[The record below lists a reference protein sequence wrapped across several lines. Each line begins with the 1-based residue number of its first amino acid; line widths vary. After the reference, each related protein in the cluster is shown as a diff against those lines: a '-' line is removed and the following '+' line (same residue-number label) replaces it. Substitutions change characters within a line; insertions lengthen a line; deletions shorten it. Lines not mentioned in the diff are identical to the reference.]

1 MSNGQGGGGG
11 NGGVYAILI
20 IIVILILAAVL
31 YMSGAFGGG
40 ADDATDINADV
51 NIENPVGDGGGGAA
65 ETSNGNGRSIE
76 TSGGGI
82 EVLPPLLFQA
92 TGASTGELTRGESV
106 SNAVFSSMPGSSG
119 TR

>member
-40 ADDATDINADV
+40 EDATDINADV
-51 NIENPVGDGGGGAA
+51 NIENPVGDGGGGGGVAGAA
-65 ETSNGNGRSIE
+65 PVFWNLPVFFVEWSQPYVAREAPMVRS
-76 TSGGGI
+76 
-82 EVLPPLLFQA
+82 Q
-92 TGASTGELTRGESV
+92 R
-106 SNAVFSSMPGSSG
+106 
-119 TR
+119 